1 MTKENYIYLYDG
13 SFSSLLNLCLLLMR
27 KRIIPLN
34 IKDEGYQPNLLE
46 EVMKLDIPLEENYEE
61 FLQIF
66 SRSIFKTVYYLFI
79 SSDKNKELIIYYFL
93 VHSLKYKDKIYYMRN
108 LKSVQRALKI
118 EKYVGRENHKFKGFL
133 RFKELENGC
142 LYGEINP
149 ENDILFILS
158 RHFQNRLANEY
169 FIIKD
174 VNRKILSIYDKENIY
189 IVLENDFL
197 LATTNF
203 SSNEESM
210 QELWK
215 AFYKTVG
222 IKERKNDRCRMN
234 FMPKKYWKYIIEVS
248 DEK

>member
-1 MTKENYIYLYDG
+1 MIKENYIYLYDG
-13 SFSSLLNLCLLLMR
+13 SFNNLLNLCILLIR
-27 KRIIPLN
+27 KRIIPSN
-34 IKDEGYQPNLLE
+34 IKDEFYQPNLLE
-46 EVMKLDIPLEENYEE
+46 EAMKLDIPLEENYDE

-66 SRSIFKTVYYLFI
+66 SKSIFKTVYYIFI
-79 SSDKNKELIIYYFL
+79 SNDKNKEIIIYYFL

-158 RHFQNRLANEY
+158 RHFQNRLPNEY

-174 VNRKILSIYDKENIY
+174 VNRKILSVYDKKNIY
-189 IVLENDFL
+189 IVMENDFL

-203 SSNEESM
+203 SSNEKNM

-215 AFYKTVG
+215 TFYNTVG

>member
-1 MTKENYIYLYDG
+1 MTKENYVYLYDG
-13 SFSSLLNLCLLLMR
+13 SFSTLLNLCLLLIK

-34 IKDEGYQPNLLE
+34 IKNEMYQPNLLE
-46 EVMKLDIPLEENYEE
+46 ETMKLDISLEENYEQ

-66 SRSIFKTVYYLFI
+66 SKRIFKTVYYIF
-79 SSDKNKELIIYYFL
+79 SSNDKNKEIIIYYFL

-158 RHFQNRLANEY
+158 KHFQNRLCNEY

-174 VNRKILSIYDKENIY
+174 VNRKLLSVYDKKNIY
-189 IVLENDFL
+189 IVSEDNFSFV
-197 LATTNF
+197 TNF
-203 SSNEESM
+203 SSTEENM
-210 QELWK
+210 QQLWK
-215 AFYKTVG
+215 TFYKTVG

-248 DEK
+248 EEK

>member
-1 MTKENYIYLYDG
+1 MTKENYVYLYDG
-13 SFSSLLNLCLLLMR
+13 SFSTLLNLCLLLIK

-34 IKDEGYQPNLLE
+34 IKNEMYQPNLLE
-46 EVMKLDIPLEENYEE
+46 ETMKLDISLEENYEQ

-66 SRSIFKTVYYLFI
+66 SKRIFKTVYYIF
-79 SSDKNKELIIYYFL
+79 SSNDKNKEIIIYYFL

-158 RHFQNRLANEY
+158 KHFQNRLCNEY

-174 VNRKILSIYDKENIY
+174 VNRKLLSVYDKKNIY
-189 IVLENDFL
+189 IVSEDNFSFV
-197 LATTNF
+197 TNF
-203 SSNEESM
+203 SSTEENM
-210 QELWK
+210 QQLWK
-215 AFYKTVG
+215 TFYKTVG